1 MENFSTR
8 TFILILGQ
16 IMEKMRKCDSQN
28 PERKNWLIR
37 RDLEFW
43 RTMVSYV
50 PRLDFRTKSDFKNL
64 QRCIQNLDTELMELD
79 FSGVLTYL
87 DFMEGEAERATQWI

>member
-87 DFMEGEAERATQWI
+87 DFMEGEAERATQQI